1 MSLRRIA
8 ETIADALP
16 GDIARDVR
24 DNSRVVVQS
33 ALEKMDLVSREEL
46 DIQEKVLQRTRQK
59 VEALEIRVAE
69 LEEASFDDH
78 ATDLLIHG
86 GILASHL
93 TSSCIHL
100 LSRDSLRLF
109 LSVII

>member
-24 DNSRVVVQS
+24 DNSRVGVQS

-69 LEEASFDDH
+69 LEEALKNHSE
-78 ATDLLIHG
+78 
-86 GILASHL
+86 
-93 TSSCIHL
+93 
-100 LSRDSLRLF
+100 
-109 LSVII
+109 

>member
-1 MSLRRIA
+1 MSFRRIA

-24 DNSRVVVQS
+24 NNSRVVVQS

-59 VEALEIRVAE
+59 VEDLEARVAE
-69 LEEASFDDH
+69 LEGAVK
-78 ATDLLIHG
+78 
-86 GILASHL
+86 
-93 TSSCIHL
+93 
-100 LSRDSLRLF
+100 SRSG
-109 LSVII
+109 

>member
-33 ALEKMDLVSREEL
+33 ALEKMDLVSREGV

-69 LEEASFDDH
+69 LEGALKNHSE
-78 ATDLLIHG
+78 
-86 GILASHL
+86 
-93 TSSCIHL
+93 
-100 LSRDSLRLF
+100 
-109 LSVII
+109 

>member
-8 ETIADALP
+8 ETIAAALP

-69 LEEASFDDH
+69 LEEALKNHSE
-78 ATDLLIHG
+78 
-86 GILASHL
+86 
-93 TSSCIHL
+93 
-100 LSRDSLRLF
+100 
-109 LSVII
+109 

>member
-1 MSLRRIA
+1 MSFRRIA

-24 DNSRVVVQS
+24 NNSRVVVQS

-59 VEALEIRVAE
+59 LEDLDARVAE
-69 LEEASFDDH
+69 SEGALK
-78 ATDLLIHG
+78 
-86 GILASHL
+86 
-93 TSSCIHL
+93 
-100 LSRDSLRLF
+100 SRSG
-109 LSVII
+109 

>member
-1 MSLRRIA
+1 MSFRRIA

-24 DNSRVVVQS
+24 NNSRVVVQS

-59 VEALEIRVAE
+59 LEDLEARVAE
-69 LEEASFDDH
+69 LEGA
-78 ATDLLIHG
+78 LK
-86 GILASHL
+86 
-93 TSSCIHL
+93 
-100 LSRDSLRLF
+100 SRSG
-109 LSVII
+109 